1 MKVNDINYKY
11 MTTETT
17 KTSYYK
23 LLAAGLVILLLIG
36 GGIAAIYI
44 TKAHKTEAER
54 LQREKDLKAGPMVK
68 TTLSTYNSGLKELV
82 IIGEARPY
90 QTVTLYAK
98 ISGYLEK
105 ITVDK
110 GDKVTSG
117 QLVATI
123 DNPEID
129 QQYNAALSDLENKKK
144 IAERD
149 KKLLEKKFIAQEQA
163 DVTQTAVD
171 MAQATVK
178 SLTEQ
183 QQYKSLKA
191 PFAGTITARYADVGA
206 LIQNAINSQT
216 SAQPVVTLA
225 ELGRLRIYV
234 YVEQRDAAFLKTGYP
249 VEITLTERPD
259 VHIKAN
265 ITRISGELDEHTRM
279 MLCEVDIENKDNI
292 IVPGSYVQV
301 HITNPHND
309 KIKRVSVPSVA
320 LVIHKN
326 KTMIAIVDK
335 DSVLHFQD
343 VIVANNTGD
352 KVTLTSGLDSGQR
365 VAISVGESLL
375 EGQKV
380 RISE

>member
-1 MKVNDINYKY
+1 

-36 GGIAAIYI
+36 GGIAAIFI
-44 TKAHKTEAER
+44 SKSHKIEAER
-54 LQREKDLKAGPMVK
+54 LQREKDLKAGPVVK
-68 TTLSTYNSGLKELV
+68 TALSTYNSGLKELV

-110 GDKVTSG
+110 GDKVAAG

-144 IAERD
+144 IADRD

-191 PFAGTITARYADVGA
+191 PFSGTITARYADVGA

-279 MLCEVDIENKDNI
+279 MLCEVDVENKDNI

-301 HITNPHND
+301 HISNPHND

-326 KTMIAIVDK
+326 KTMVAIVDK
-335 DSVLHFQD
+335 DSLLHFQD

-352 KVTLTSGLDSGQR
+352 KIILASGLDSGQR

>member
-1 MKVNDINYKY
+1 

-23 LLAAGLVILLLIG
+23 LLAAGVVILLLIG

-44 TKAHKTEAER
+44 TKDHKVKAESAA
-54 LQREKDLKAGPMVK
+54 REKELKDGPLVK
-68 TTLSTYNSGLKELV
+68 TAQANYSSGLKELV
-82 IIGEARPY
+82 LIGEARPY
-90 QTVTLYAK
+90 QTATLYAK

-105 ITVDK
+105 INVDK
-110 GDKVTSG
+110 GDRVTEG
-117 QLVATI
+117 QLLAYV

-144 IAERD
+144 IADRD
-149 KKLLEKKFIAQEQA
+149 KKLLDKKFIAQEQE
-163 DVTQTAVD
+163 DISQTAVD
-171 MAQATVK
+171 MAVANVK

-183 QQYKSLKA
+183 QQYKALKA
-191 PFAGTITARYADVGA
+191 PFTGTVTARYVDQGA

-234 YVEQRDAAFLKTGYP
+234 YVEQRDAAFLKVGYP
-249 VEITLTERPD
+249 VDITLTERPD
-259 VHIKAN
+259 FHLKAS
-265 ITRISGELDEHTRM
+265 ISRIAGELDEHTRM
-279 MLCEVDIENKDNI
+279 MLCEVDVENKNDS

-301 HITNPHND
+301 HISNPHND
-309 KIKRVSVPSVA
+309 KVRRISVPSVA
-320 LVIHKN
+320 LIIHKS
-326 KTMIAIVDK
+326 KTMVATVDK
-335 DSVLHFQD
+335 DSILHFQE

-352 KVTLTSGLDSGQR
+352 KVTLTSGVDSGQR
-365 VAISVGESLL
+365 VAISVGESIL

-380 RISE
+380 RIAE